1 MRKILAACSMLA
13 LGQAQANAQQPSSGA
28 LSGAAS
34 AHLLAAVKKDA
45 APNEAADR
53 SPSATSARRP
63 FGTPEEASPLPTD
76 IAESGSIDPTVTF
89 LADVYGPAPQT
100 TQRRAFRYE
109 QAKRYIDAH
118 PGTPGVLFIEDVID
132 HRGSNDLAPHR
143 QLEYRE
149 TPAHYYVGGGTL
161 NDTVF
166 GFVDGPY
173 PPVWTIEASPV
184 YSSLIYVDAQGN
196 ETYVSESKVQQ
207 MNNLAPELL
216 EEMMQR
222 QDGDRRINSRQ
233 GLLTDEIKRAADNG
247 DSSRVTQLTEQQR
260 QEQAAHCAGMRVRQ
274 QRDAEIDRM
283 YDLNLKADVGT
294 ISAPELEELDNY
306 SKRSGLVESTA
317 SISDRDAAGPPPI
330 SCPLCRSTN
339 IAVLLSRHFTGSF
352 RFTSSDDRSV
362 VIVYRH
368 GYAGPVA
375 VLTGLQKDLSGPIF
389 GSWTNVGMTLP
400 PPQK

>member
-1 MRKILAACSMLA
+1 MRKILVACSMLVLA
-13 LGQAQANAQQPSSGA
+13 QAQANAQDS
-28 LSGAAS
+28 
-34 AHLLAAVKKDA
+34 HLLAALEGHA
-45 APNEAADR
+45 APGEADDR
-53 SPSATSARRP
+53 SPPAMSARKP
-63 FGTPEEASPLPTD
+63 SETTEAPSPVPTETAEFGSFDA
-76 IAESGSIDPTVTF
+76 TVMF

-100 TQRRAFRYE
+100 AQRRTLRYE

-143 QLEYRE
+143 ELEYRE

-173 PPVWTIEASPV
+173 PPVWTIEAAPV

-207 MNNLAPELL
+207 MNDLSPELL

-222 QDGDRRINSRQ
+222 QDADRRYHVSQ
-233 GLLTDEIKRAADNG
+233 GFLADEIKRVADNG
-247 DSSRVTQLTEQQR
+247 DNSRLAQLTEQQR
-260 QEQAAHCAGMRVRQ
+260 QAQAAHCAAMQMRQ

-283 YDLNLKADVGT
+283 YDLNVKADAGT
-294 ISAPELEELDNY
+294 IGAPERGELDNY
-306 SKRSGLVESTA
+306 SKRSIESTA
-317 SISDRDAAGPPPI
+317 SISDRDVAGPPPI

-339 IAVLLSRHFTGSF
+339 IAVLRSRHFTGRF
-352 RFTSSDDRSV
+352 QFTSSDDRSV
-362 VIVYRH
+362 VMAYRH
-368 GYAGPVA
+368 GYAGPIG
-375 VLTGLQKDLSGPIF
+375 VLVGLPKDLSGPIF
-389 GSWTNVGMTLP
+389 GSWTNAGMTVP

>member
-1 MRKILAACSMLA
+1 MRKILVACSMLVLA
-13 LGQAQANAQQPSSGA
+13 QAQTNAQDS
-28 LSGAAS
+28 
-34 AHLLAAVKKDA
+34 HLLAALEGHA
-45 APNEAADR
+45 APGEADDR
-53 SPSATSARRP
+53 SPPAMSARKP
-63 FGTPEEASPLPTD
+63 SETTEAPSPVPTET
-76 IAESGSIDPTVTF
+76 AEFGSIDATVMF

-100 TQRRAFRYE
+100 AQRRTLRYE

-132 HRGSNDLAPHR
+132 HRGSNDLAPHHE
-143 QLEYRE
+143 LEYRE

-173 PPVWTIEASPV
+173 PPVWTIEAAPV

-207 MNNLAPELL
+207 MNDLSPELL

-222 QDGDRRINSRQ
+222 QDADRRYHASQ
-233 GLLTDEIKRAADNG
+233 GFLADEIKRVADNG
-247 DSSRVTQLTEQQR
+247 DNSRLAQLTEQQR
-260 QEQAAHCAGMRVRQ
+260 QAQAAHCAAMQMRQ

-283 YDLNLKADVGT
+283 YDFNVKADAGT
-294 ISAPELEELDNY
+294 ISAPERGELDNY
-306 SKRSGLVESTA
+306 SKRSIESTA
-317 SISDRDAAGPPPI
+317 SISDRDVAGPPPI

-339 IAVLLSRHFTGSF
+339 IAVLRSRHFTGRF
-352 RFTSSDDRSV
+352 QFTSSDDRSV
-362 VIVYRH
+362 VMAYRH
-368 GYAGPVA
+368 GYAGPIG
-375 VLTGLQKDLSGPIF
+375 VLVGLPKDLSGPIF
-389 GSWTNVGMTLP
+389 GSWTNAGMTVP